1 MADYF
6 ARKLGDKGWVLVDL
20 GHHAQGV
27 NVEHIVAF
35 LLDEGRR
42 GGFHFTTRKYADDDL
57 IVGSIQPYELFLIFH
72 EILSAGEDPKCA
84 ACASRIAYMI
94 DQSHC
99 IEPKIPAMIR
109 SALNVQTAYAK
120 ALLINRPAP
129 RAAQAANDVMA
140 AEACVREAFEQDVAP
155 LLVSVREEWACPPI
169 HGRLRAD
176 RL

>member
-1 MADYF
+1 
-6 ARKLGDKGWVLVDL
+6 VCSSDL
-20 GHHAQGV
+20 
-27 NVEHIVAF
+27 
-35 LLDEGRR
+35 
-42 GGFHFTTRKYADDDL
+42 
-57 IVGSIQPYELFLIFH
+57 

-120 ALLINRPAP
+120 ALLINRPAL

-155 LLVSVREEWACPPI
+155 LLVSVREEMGVPADPI
-169 HGRLRAD
+169 AAYALTGYEDKIASRKPAAGWE
-176 RL
+176 